1 MIFGIHFLTN
11 QTCLYSCFPL
21 HSKVWSAEQMMLPKM
36 YLLLTSNMSNKTLDL
51 TAESWRNKRD
61 RQEFMWFGPSVDGR
75 DDHYLQ
81 HQDHN
86 DPFVYQVFFRILLQE
101 WRLVLV
107 ERKVVY
113 TSWIWIGKIWIWH
126 TNHIAGRPTS
136 EEQIWLWHWRLGHL
150 SLSHLHKLFPSL
162 FSMVQV
168 SNFQYDS
175 CVSQTSSNFVFFKIK
190 KKLQCLSQLFI
201 NVWGPSCVI
210 NYLSLKWFLFF
221 YWWLDSCFK
230 DLSVEREKLCLFILL
245 SLSSNDSYLI

>member
-1 MIFGIHFLTN
+1 MEEMII
-11 QTCLYSCFPL
+11 
-21 HSKVWSAEQMMLPKM
+21 
-36 YLLLTSNMSNKTLDL
+36 TSNIRITMPPLYIN
-51 TAESWRNKRD
+51 
-61 RQEFMWFGPSVDGR
+61 
-75 DDHYLQ
+75 
-81 HQDHN
+81 
-86 DPFVYQVFFRILLQE
+86 FFSGSCLQE

-107 ERKVVY
+107 EKEVVY
-113 TSWIWIGKIWIWH
+113 TSWIWIGRIWIRH

-210 NYLSLKWFLFF
+210 NYLSLKWFLSFIDDWTHVSRI
-221 YWWLDSCFK
+221 YLLK
-230 DLSVEREKLCLFILL
+230 EKSYVF
-245 SLSSNDSYLI
+245 SSS